1 VLKQLLKQ
9 LQPDMASQYSVN
21 KISQE
26 LLSQMQAGEFLM
38 GMLKDLFRVFDPK
51 LIHRPSMA
59 EAPAQEVYTFGKE
72 LYDAVRHMMEI
83 LKLLVTGHAANSAAM
98 GKPQIEFL
106 LSCHIYEEG
115 GKQRA
120 HLFGAADTINAVYE
134 DMPLGA
140 EPAVMERLWYFAAK
154 TFDSPSIKIL
164 STCLT
169 GPGDDWA
176 RPMVRN
182 QKELIKIVMD
192 SRLAQE
198 VFKVDY
204 LEVSSTHL
212 LWRVAVV
219 RTIRSYRTLSR
230 RQRLQTRQE
239 FCALRIWW
247 TLSQPKKS
255 TCSTWT

>member
-83 LKLLVTGHAANSAAM
+83 LKLLVTGHAANSAAI
-98 GKPQIEFL
+98 GEPQIEFL
-106 LSCHIYEEG
+106 LSCHIYEERNG
-115 GKQRA
+115 RA
-120 HLFGAADTINAVYE
+120 PRGYLFGAADTINEVYE
-134 DMPLGA
+134 GMPLGVDP
-140 EPAVMERLWYFAAK
+140 EVMKRLWIFAAK

-169 GPGDDWA
+169 GPGDDWE
-176 RPMVRN
+176 RPMVQN
-182 QKELIKIVMD
+182 QKNLIKIMID
-192 SRLAQE
+192 SGLAEE
-198 VFKVDY
+198 VFKEDY

-212 LWRVAVV
+212 NYCGVLLW
-219 RTIRSYRTLSR
+219 
-230 RQRLQTRQE
+230 
-239 FCALRIWW
+239 
-247 TLSQPKKS
+247 
-255 TCSTWT
+255 